1 MRIQRF
7 LSIHKRFAAVF
18 VAAILVLSIC
28 SCVGQNERPPE
39 LSVDGKT
46 EYPLTVSFLNVG
58 KADCILLETPSGC
71 AMIDTGHNGDGD
83 DIVQLLSSKGIE
95 TIDFLVITH
104 FDKDHVGGADAVLK
118 SFPVE
123 KIYEPDYTS
132 ETKQTA
138 QYRKAIP
145 ETTEVLRLS
154 ENVSFKLD
162 GIDYSI
168 DVGSGFYSEKN
179 LDNNS
184 SLVVTATCGE
194 ISFLFTGDAEKERL
208 LEMLYEDFPKCAV
221 LKVPH
226 HGQAAKYLRNFIDK
240 ISPSVAVITSE
251 DSQPEDASVVSE
263 LENAGAMVYLTRQ
276 GRVTVTT
283 DGKGIHCLQE
293 AGTAP

>member
-95 TIDFLVITH
+95 KIDFLVITH
-104 FDKDHVGGADAVLK
+104 FD
-118 SFPVE
+118 
-123 KIYEPDYTS
+123 
-132 ETKQTA
+132 
-138 QYRKAIP
+138 RKAIP
-145 ETTEVLRLS
+145 ETTEVVRLS
-154 ENVSFKLD
+154 ENFSFKLD
-162 GIDYSI
+162 GIDYAI
-168 DVGSGFYSEKN
+168 DVGSGVYGEKN